1 MNVSRTWR
9 AVDLSTLSAFS
20 RRQAAAWNALNRIAN
35 GRDGWQAWIT
45 EGLAD
50 LFETPAGVEIRLRQR
65 HAMDPQ
71 HAESI
76 FEFDA
81 AEIALGRDESCAVR
95 LAPRSVGNRH
105 ARIFVRAGRCYI
117 EDLGSALG
125 TFLNESRLAQN
136 QPAPISAGDQ
146 FAIFP
151 YTFTVELTERW
162 IRGVPVEV
170 CAGQVAPLRGAA
182 FHAPV
187 ALDQQRLAIQLQP
200 SGAVFILEASRSF
213 LERLSAQL
221 LAPVCPQVSARLGL
235 TTVDTGFLEF
245 LMSAVLERINRD
257 LQFPL
262 QATLVPVSSLTLSRA
277 DECGLTCS
285 FSIRIG
291 ELTGT
296 FRLCMSDHA
305 VESLAGSIP
314 PENLPVMP
322 QLSWAFPLSAGY
334 VELTDTE
341 TALIEP
347 ADVVLLTREMALL
360 FPNAPER
367 GWRLQPRAGNLSQAI
382 VDKYFERAYL
392 NERESGRE
400 AVTTASTGPDL
411 TGLPIRM
418 HAIIGEKEM
427 TLAEA
432 NHLAAGGIVE
442 LDTTKSDLV
451 RIALNG
457 KMAGTGELVE
467 VEGRLGV
474 RILAWRAP

>member
-1 MNVSRTWR
+1 MSVTRAWR
-9 AVDLSTLSAFS
+9 PVDLSTLAAFS
-20 RRQAAAWNALNRIAN
+20 RRQVEAWNALNRVVAA
-35 GRDGWQAWIT
+35 GAGWQTWIT

-50 LFETPAGVEIRLRQR
+50 LFEAPAGMEIRLRQR

-71 HAESI
+71 HGESI
-76 FEFDA
+76 FASDA
-81 AEIALGRDESCAVR
+81 GEITLGRDEGCAIR

-105 ARIFVRAGRCYI
+105 ARIFARAGRCYI

-125 TFLNESRLAQN
+125 TFLNEARLPAN
-136 QPAPISAGDQ
+136 QPAPVSTGDQ
-146 FAIFP
+146 FAIFT

-162 IRGVPVEV
+162 VRGVPMEV
-170 CAGQVAPLRGAA
+170 RAGPIAPLCGAA
-182 FHAPV
+182 FYAPV
-187 ALDQQRLAIQLQP
+187 AVDRQRLAIQLQP
-200 SGAVFILEASRSF
+200 SAAVFMLEASRSF

-245 LMSAVLERINRD
+245 LISAVIERVNRD

-262 QATLVPVSSLTLSRA
+262 QAMLVPAGSLPVYRA
-277 DECGLTCS
+277 DDCGLTFS
-285 FSIRIG
+285 FAIRIG

-296 FRLCMSDHA
+296 LRLCITDEA
-305 VESLAGSIP
+305 VESLARS
-314 PENLPVMP
+314 VTP
-322 QLSWAFPLSAGY
+322 QKTLAVPLLSWEFPLSVGH
-334 VELTDTE
+334 VELTGTE
-341 TALIEP
+341 VALIEP

-367 GWRLQPRAGNLSQAI
+367 GWHLQPRAGNLSHAI
-382 VDKYFERAYL
+382 VDKYFERACL
-392 NERESGRE
+392 NERKGDRE
-400 AVTTASTGPDL
+400 TVTTSAGPDL

-432 NHLAAGGIVE
+432 SLLAAGGIVE
-442 LDTTKSDLV
+442 LDGTKSDPV

-457 KMAGTGELVE
+457 RIAGTGELVE

>member
-1 MNVSRTWR
+1 V
-9 AVDLSTLSAFS
+9 
-20 RRQAAAWNALNRIAN
+20 LNRVVA
-35 GRDGWQAWIT
+35 GGSGWQTWIT

-50 LFETPAGVEIRLRQR
+50 LFETPAGMEIRLRQR

-71 HAESI
+71 HGESI
-76 FEFDA
+76 FASDA
-81 AEIALGRDESCAVR
+81 GEITLGRDEGCAIR

-105 ARIFVRAGRCYI
+105 ARIFTRAGRCYI

-125 TFLNESRLAQN
+125 TFLNESRLPAN
-136 QPAPISAGDQ
+136 QPAPVSTGDQ

-162 IRGVPVEV
+162 VRGVPVEV
-170 CAGQVAPLRGAA
+170 RAGPVAPLSGAA

-187 ALDQQRLAIQLQP
+187 AVDGQRLAIQLQP
-200 SGAVFILEASRSF
+200 SAAVFMLEASRSF

-245 LMSAVLERINRD
+245 LISAVIERVNRD

-262 QATLVPVSSLTLSRA
+262 QAMLAPACPLPVYRA

-296 FRLCMSDHA
+296 FRLCLSDHA
-305 VESLAGSIP
+305 VESLAYSIA
-314 PENLPVMP
+314 P
-322 QLSWAFPLSAGY
+322 QNSPAIPQVSWAFPLSAGH
-334 VELTDTE
+334 VELTGTE

-382 VDKYFERAYL
+382 VDKYFERDCL
-392 NERESGRE
+392 TERES
-400 AVTTASTGPDL
+400 AGPDL
-411 TGLPIRM
+411 AGLPVRM

-432 NHLAAGGIVE
+432 SLLAAGGIVE
-442 LDTTKSDLV
+442 LDGAKSDPV

-457 KMAGTGELVE
+457 KIAGTGELVE